1 MRFSVLILAL
11 VVSVLAN
18 AQTRDTTYFIY
29 ENLGPNVNS
38 EYNDSGPRISPDG
51 KSLYFFRIDHPE
63 DLKGSNDI
71 WVSHLQE
78 GDSTWSVAERL
89 GEPLNNYADNAVH
102 SVSVDGK
109 SLLVHDIYLKNK
121 MSKSGVSITN
131 QKEDG
136 TWSFPKELKIKKY
149 KNTNEICAFY
159 LSDDWETLILAIET
173 PTTLGKQD
181 LYVSFHDKKKDTWS
195 EPLDLG
201 ATINSAGGEA
211 TAFLAED
218 QKTLYFSTDGRSDTY
233 GGFDI
238 YKSVRQDSTWTNW
251 SEPENLGSPYNTADD
266 EFYFSIPS
274 HAGGWAYLAHSHA
287 HGHSDITRVKKVTE
301 PLPDPTA
308 LVMGLLYD
316 DSTKKTIAGDVEF
329 FIMPAN
335 QLVGVAKS
343 DTATE
348 YVMSLA
354 GYSKYEY
361 RIKLKGYKEFVGEI
375 DLTNLA
381 KDVDLRKDIYL
392 TPIPEPVVAVA
403 ITLKNV
409 EFETGKWD
417 ILPQFEAELQK
428 FVDILKT
435 YPEHKYIIE
444 GHTDSV
450 GKDAANQTLS
460 ENRAKAVLDY
470 VVAKGADASRLEA
483 KGYGEKKPV
492 ATNDT
497 AEGRQ
502 RNRRVD
508 LVRK

>member
-1 MRFSVLILAL
+1 MRFSVLTLAL
-11 VVSVLAN
+11 VLSVLAN

-89 GEPLNNYADNAVH
+89 GEPLNNYSDNAVH
-102 SVSVDGK
+102 SVSMDGK

-121 MSKSGVSITN
+121 MSKSGVSITTQN
-131 QKEDG
+131 DDG
-136 TWSFPKELKIKKY
+136 TWAFPKALKIKKY

-173 PTTLGKQD
+173 PNTVGKQD
-181 LYVSFHDKKKDTWS
+181 LYVSFHNKKKNTWS

-201 ATINSAGGEA
+201 TTINSAGGEA

-218 QKTLYFSTDGRSDTY
+218 QKTLYFSTDGRTDTK

-274 HAGGWAYLAHSHA
+274 HAGGWAYLSHSHA
-287 HGHSDITRVKKVTE
+287 HGHSDITRIKKVTE
-301 PLPDPTA
+301 PIPDPRA

-316 DSTKKTIAGDVEF
+316 DSTKHTIAGDVEF
-329 FIMPAN
+329 FKMPEHA
-335 QLVGVAKS
+335 LVGVAKS

-348 YVMSLA
+348 YVMNLP
-354 GYSKYEY
+354 GYSKYEF
-361 RIKLKGYKEFVGEI
+361 RIKVKGYKEYVGEI
-375 DLTNLA
+375 DLTNMS
-381 KDVDLRKDIYL
+381 KDMDLRKDIYL

-403 ITLKNV
+403 ISLKNV

-435 YPEHKYIIE
+435 YPEHKYVIE

-470 VVAKGADASRLEA
+470 VVAKGADASRLESV
-483 KGYGEKKPV
+483 GYGEKKPV
-492 ATNDT
+492 STNDT
-497 AEGRQ
+497 TEGRQ